1 MGSAFGTRFV
11 GRERELGDL
20 RHLMAVNRVV
30 TLAGFGGVGKT
41 RLAARVVDEIG
52 PGYADGAFLVALG
65 ELSDAALLGHTVA
78 GALGLQ
84 VSGTEWN
91 AAVLTDFLRDR
102 RALLWLDNCEHLVGS
117 MAPLVADVMRE
128 CPGVAVIGTSRMPLG
143 LAGEVVYD
151 VPPMQVPP
159 LGHSGGQGGSPEELM
174 AFDAVALFV
183 DRARLASESFRLV
196 PDNAAAVAEL
206 VGELDGIPLAVELA
220 AARIRSAAPQVM
232 VRRMHELRLAD
243 GRLVDAPARH
253 HSMAASM
260 EWSYRFCT
268 PEEQAVW
275 RRLSVFVGGFDI
287 DAAEVVCAAGTIT
300 SSDVLGLLMSLADKS
315 LIFADPDAPGR
326 YRMLEPMRQ
335 YGARQ
340 AKDTGDLATSRD
352 AHLAWSESLTAEM
365 VAHWSG
371 PHQPRWMSRLRREHS
386 NLRAAL
392 EHAVADPATSP
403 AALRMCRD
411 LEPFWTT
418 EGAFDEPRHWADLA
432 LAQPTGSP
440 AERARTASM
449 AGWLSAPQLDLEYSR
464 ARLAEAAGL
473 IGILDEHAHGD
484 RHTHLSTEG
493 WGPECLVRT
502 DHLFGLGTLALYSGG
517 PGEAGD
523 HYTTVVAE
531 LDRTGHAA
539 GYGYLQAMLVIGFAR
554 LAAGDL
560 AEATRVCTQTL
571 ALSEARGELVN
582 RATSNW
588 VLGLISLNT
597 GDLAT
602 AENHELQALRC
613 ARELDDRFQTAQS
626 TESLGWVQAA
636 LGRGV
641 AAATLL
647 GAADGLW
654 RFIHMPPDATP
665 FAAYRTAA
673 AAQATAA
680 AGPEA
685 YAAAFA
691 RGLGMDAS
699 AAAAFAEQAVAAG
712 QGAAAAPT
720 PDGAA
725 YDPLTPR
732 EAAVAGLVAD
742 GLSNR
747 QIAEKLVISE
757 RTVHGHIRNIL
768 TKLDATSR
776 AKIASWYVQQAKG
789 GAAQNET
796 TASHR
801 RTAD

>member
-11 GRERELGDL
+11 GRKRELGDL
-20 RHLMAVNRVV
+20 RDLLAVSRIV
-30 TLAGFGGVGKT
+30 TLAGFGGVGKS
-41 RLAARVVDEIG
+41 RLAAQVADEIA
-52 PGYADGAFLVALG
+52 PLFVDGAFLVALAD
-65 ELSDAALLGHTVA
+65 LTDPALLGHTVA
-78 GALGLQ
+78 GALRLQ
-84 VSGTEWN
+84 VAGVEWN
-91 AAVLTDFLRDR
+91 EAVLVDFLRDR
-102 RALLWLDNCEHLVGS
+102 QVLLVLDNCEHLVGS
-117 MAPLVADVMRE
+117 VAPLVADLVRQ
-128 CPGVAVIGTSRMPLG
+128 CPGLVVLATSRMPLRI
-143 LAGEVVYD
+143 AGEAVYD
-151 VPPMQVPP
+151 VPPLEVPP
-159 LGHSGGQGGSPEELM
+159 LGHPGGPGWSHDELM

-183 DRARLASESFRLV
+183 DRARLASASFRLV
-196 PDNAAAVAEL
+196 SDNASAVAEL

-220 AARIRSAAPQVM
+220 AARIRSADPHVM

-243 GRLVDAPARH
+243 GRLVDTPARH
-253 HSMAASM
+253 RSMAASM

-287 DAAEVVCAAGTIT
+287 EAAEVVCAAGTIT

-315 LIFADPDAPGR
+315 LIFADPDHPGR

-340 AKDTGDLATSRD
+340 AQDAGDLATSRD
-352 AHLAWSESLTAEM
+352 THLAWSESFTAEM

-371 PHQPRWMSRLRREHS
+371 PDQPLWMTRLRREHS

-418 EGAFDEPRHWADLA
+418 EGAFDEARHWADRA

-464 ARLAEAAGL
+464 ARLAEAADL
-473 IGILDEHAHGD
+473 IATLDEPADGN
-484 RHTHLSTEG
+484 RHIHLSTEG

-502 DHLFGLGTLALYSGG
+502 DHLFGLATRALYSGA
-517 PGEAGD
+517 PEESGD
-523 HYTTVVAE
+523 QYTEVVAE

-560 AEATRVCTQTL
+560 AESTRVCTQTL
-571 ALSEARGELVN
+571 ALSQARGELVN
-582 RATSNW
+582 RATSHW
-588 VLGLISLNT
+588 VLGLSAVST

-602 AENHELQALRC
+602 AESHELQALRC

-626 TESLGWVQAA
+626 TESLGWVEAA

-665 FAAYRTAA
+665 FGAFRSAA

-691 RGLGMDAS
+691 RGQAMDAPS
-699 AAAAFAEQAVAAG
+699 AAAFAEQSVAAG
-712 QGAAAAPT
+712 QVTEPT
-720 PDGAA
+720 RTGRAA
-725 YDPLTPR
+725 YDPLSPR
-732 EAAVAGLVAD
+732 EADIAGLVAE

-747 QIAEKLVISE
+747 QIAEQLVISE
-757 RTVHGHIRNIL
+757 RTVHGHLRNIL

-776 AKIASWYVQQAKG
+776 AKIASWYIQQTEARAGQNADTPPLG
-789 GAAQNET
+789 GG
-796 TASHR
+796 
-801 RTAD
+801 